1 MSIAVALDDLAAT
14 LAGYPWG
21 YLLTVADDGRP
32 RVRAVPTNFVDGRL
46 SCVTGD
52 GARTNVVRRPNV
64 TMVFP
69 SPDNGMSLIVDGDA
83 EATELGIVLTPTGAV
98 LHRPAPHTRAPH

>member
-32 RVRAVPTNFVDGRL
+32 RVRAVPTQLVDGRL
-46 SCVTGD
+46 VCATGD
-52 GARTNVVRRPNV
+52 GARTNVASRSNV

-69 SPDNGMSLIVDGDA
+69 SPDNAMSLIVDGDA
-83 EATELGIVLTPTGAV
+83 EATNNGIALTPTSAV
-98 LHRPAPHTRAPH
+98 LHRAALRAGTA